1 MDNLL
6 TGHRE
11 NVAHHQCNGR
21 FSFVEHDVTEYIE
34 VDGPLDFILHLASP
48 ASPADFEA
56 LGLARAKGAKF
67 LLASTSEVY
76 GDGTQTRSIGHVSD
90 LVAGISKLM
99 ESAVMTPVN
108 IGNPVELTMAQ
119 LAAKI
124 IDLTGSSSTITHR
137 PLPAD
142 DPKIRLPDISKARQM
157 LGWEPSIGPDEGL
170 ARTIEWFRSSE
181 E

>member
-1 MDNLL
+1 
-6 TGHRE
+6 
-11 NVAHHQCNGR
+11 
-21 FSFVEHDVTEYIE
+21 
-34 VDGPLDFILHLASP
+34 
-48 ASPADFEA
+48 
-56 LGLARAKGAKF
+56 
-67 LLASTSEVY
+67 
-76 GDGTQTRSIGHVSD
+76 
-90 LVAGISKLM
+90 M
-99 ESAVMTPVN
+99 ESAVTTPVN

-119 LAAKI
+119 LAANI